1 MKEGKLLT
9 KRVNE
14 FNIIFVSI
22 YRYKGILKNEK
33 YEHIKS

>member
-9 KRVNE
+9 KKKKS
-14 FNIIFVSI
+14 FNIFLVSI

>member
-1 MKEGKLLT
+1 MDEGKLLT
-9 KRVNE
+9 KDVKR